1 MEGFT
6 MPSKDELKIMELSTI
21 YKLRLIIS
29 QDTKEQYTKEEIL
42 SLLDTVALSKDWYSL
57 QWLIFCNH

>member
-42 SLLDTVALSKDWYSL
+42 SLLDTVALSKD
-57 QWLIFCNH
+57 